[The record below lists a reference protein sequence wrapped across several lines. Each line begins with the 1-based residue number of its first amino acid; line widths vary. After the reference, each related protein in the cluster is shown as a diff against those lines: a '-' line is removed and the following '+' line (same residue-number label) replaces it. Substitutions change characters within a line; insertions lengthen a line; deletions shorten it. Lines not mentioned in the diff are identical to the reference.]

1 VADSSAPLQGLLPVS
16 QRANQVDR
24 LPHPWSPGCPDPSK
38 GRLRRA
44 AQKWFVARAE
54 VFVRRGQL
62 TLRPATPLPALAR
75 GRPLHPDD
83 SGDPYVF
90 RITLSSLGI
99 GPSRVV
105 FSRSPHAIV
114 NAFHLDISFARC
126 RSIRAPPICCC
137 RLC

>member
-1 VADSSAPLQGLLPVS
+1 LS
-16 QRANQVDR
+16 R
-24 LPHPWSPGCPDPSK
+24 LPNPWSPGCPDPSK

-44 AQKWFVARAE
+44 GQKWFVAGAE
-54 VFVRRGQL
+54 VFARRGQL

-83 SGDPYVF
+83 SGDPYMF
-90 RITLSSLGI
+90 RINLSSLGI

-114 NAFHLDISFARC
+114 NAFHPDLSFAPLSSGKHPATRDPRYRDNC
-126 RSIRAPPICCC
+126 ASASPRQAHCGSGQMH
-137 RLC
+137 